1 MYNLSSMVV
10 TVNQAKIKNKQQH
23 YHSLQTQASLE
34 NYNNNNTTIA
44 FTTIISFR
52 EHIFRHKAKALRCHH
67 HLTHIFSSR
76 NQIGLICRE
85 VWRRWNAAKV
95 VTTEQEETREVTCWQ
110 SKCGGEAKRREEAN
124 KQEEAR
130 RWFLMSTT
138 ESARER
144 RNSDNF

>member
-52 EHIFRHKAKALRCHH
+52 EH
-67 HLTHIFSSR
+67 
-76 NQIGLICRE
+76 
-85 VWRRWNAAKV
+85 
-95 VTTEQEETREVTCWQ
+95 
-110 SKCGGEAKRREEAN
+110 KRQKHREERTN
-124 KQEEAR
+124 YQS
-130 RWFLMSTT
+130 WM
-138 ESARER
+138 RER
-144 RNSDNF
+144 LTKSDKKLTNITHP